1 MNETFRSTI
10 FLADDKK
17 MDSPGVDLKGNLIED
32 DNLLH

>member
-10 FLADDKK
+10 FLADDRKVAK
-17 MDSPGVDLKGNLIED
+17 PGVDLKGNLIED